1 MRKFFLVFLVFVCM
15 LALMAS
21 PSHAKDSQYRIGV
34 VLKALDSDF
43 WLSVKRG
50 AEAADKKYDN
60 AEVIILAADREINVQ
75 QQVQIVEDL
84 ITQGVNALCIAPSG
98 SQELIPTFE
107 KAYQAGIP
115 VLLIDTDAP
124 WDKKACFV
132 GTDNYQGGTVAGSF
146 ISQSLNGKGKVA
158 LITGIMGHQT
168 HMDRVKGAEDVF
180 AKFPDIKIVAKQP
193 ANSERALGMQVME
206 NILTSNPDLDAVFC
220 TNDEMALGALQAAEA
235 AGKKIIIVGFD
246 ANKDALESI
255 IDNGLTATIAQN
267 PFAMGLYGVENAIKL
282 LNGEEI
288 PKKIDTGTTL
298 VTIDNAKEFLK
309 QKEEL
314 SL

>member
-98 SQELIPTFE
+98 SQELIP
-107 KAYQAGIP
+107 
-115 VLLIDTDAP
+115 
-124 WDKKACFV
+124 
-132 GTDNYQGGTVAGSF
+132 
-146 ISQSLNGKGKVA
+146 
-158 LITGIMGHQT
+158 
-168 HMDRVKGAEDVF
+168 
-180 AKFPDIKIVAKQP
+180 
-193 ANSERALGMQVME
+193 
-206 NILTSNPDLDAVFC
+206 
-220 TNDEMALGALQAAEA
+220 
-235 AGKKIIIVGFD
+235 
-246 ANKDALESI
+246 
-255 IDNGLTATIAQN
+255 
-267 PFAMGLYGVENAIKL
+267 
-282 LNGEEI
+282 
-288 PKKIDTGTTL
+288 
-298 VTIDNAKEFLK
+298 
-309 QKEEL
+309 
-314 SL
+314 

>member
-1 MRKFFLVFLVFVCM
+1 
-15 LALMAS
+15 
-21 PSHAKDSQYRIGV
+21 
-34 VLKALDSDF
+34 
-43 WLSVKRG
+43 
-50 AEAADKKYDN
+50 
-60 AEVIILAADREINVQ
+60 
-75 QQVQIVEDL
+75 
-84 ITQGVNALCIAPSG
+84 
-98 SQELIPTFE
+98 
-107 KAYQAGIP
+107 
-115 VLLIDTDAP
+115 
-124 WDKKACFV
+124 
-132 GTDNYQGGTVAGSF
+132 
-146 ISQSLNGKGKVA
+146 
-158 LITGIMGHQT
+158 
-168 HMDRVKGAEDVF
+168 
-180 AKFPDIKIVAKQP
+180 KQP